1 MQNSHTTRAFSFG
14 WEEIV
19 VIVVVVVVV
28 VVVSTNRSVESA
40 CSVVEQEL
48 SYRKSDE

>member
-1 MQNSHTTRAFSFG
+1 M
-14 WEEIV
+14 
-19 VIVVVVVVV
+19 VIVVV

-40 CSVVEQEL
+40 YSIVEKL

>member
-1 MQNSHTTRAFSFG
+1 MFR

-28 VVVSTNRSVESA
+28 VVVSTNKSVESA
-40 CSVVEQEL
+40 CSVIEQEL